1 MFFLILSLFPSAALS
16 LTNDSHTNTTTADQE
31 LVGWIS
37 PSNHRSTSEI
47 IWSCLA
53 IFLVCTWKCM
63 HLNIP
68 SEKERGTT
76 EWVKVLGVPLPKPS
90 PELRRKWLKRVGWMF
105 VLAIAPELGVMISVD
120 QRHEAEELY
129 DRHKHMD
136 WSLVH
141 AYYAN
146 MGGFSI
152 AIPEEEEEIKE
163 GETSVATN
171 AAAETENT
179 MAPQEINAESH
190 VQDAAADK
198 GDPSVEERLIGLDN
212 REKKTRLRIR
222 RLQGGDL
229 ARLDE
234 LGLFPA
240 TDASDTKNRALPITT
255 IDDIQDRSK
264 SDAFT
269 KFFAL
274 LQCTWLVIQS
284 IARACAGLPITE
296 LELTTLAFIFCAF
309 VMYWFWWDKPFD
321 IQTPTI
327 LLCPPEK
334 AKQMREVIKR
344 RERFLGS
351 DGEPR
356 FHQINALATEA
367 FLDMF
372 SRSPKILRLSPASVA
387 VSFYLT
393 AFVFAGL
400 HLIAWNWEFPTPM
413 TRTMW
418 RAFSLLMLTSS
429 LLPML
434 AFWLKKKLG
443 DEDDE
448 DHSECCA
455 IACAICCCTEK
466 GTCGFW
472 ISGVILFLSY
482 VVARLGIL
490 FLVFYCFRAMPAD
503 VYSSLSWTA
512 IFPHLG

>member
-1 MFFLILSLFPSAALS
+1 MFLILALFPSAALS
-16 LTNDSHTNTTTADQE
+16 LTNDSHTNTTKADQK
-31 LVGWIS
+31 LIGWIS
-37 PSNHRSTSEI
+37 PDNHRSTSGI

-76 EWVKVLGVPLPKPS
+76 EWVKLLGIPLPKPS
-90 PELRRKWLKRVGWMF
+90 PELRRRWLKRVGWMF
-105 VLAIAPELGVMISVD
+105 VLAIAPELGVMISVN
-120 QRHEAEELY
+120 QKHEAEELY
-129 DRHKHMD
+129 DKHKHMD
-136 WSLVH
+136 WSVVH

-152 AIPEEEEEIKE
+152 AIPEEEGEIKTE
-163 GETSVATN
+163 GAEGISVATN
-171 AAAETENT
+171 AAASGTAAAEAEHI
-179 MAPQEINAESH
+179 MASREINAECH
-190 VQDAAADK
+190 VQDAVDMRE
-198 GDPSVEERLIGLDN
+198 PSVEERLIGLDN
-212 REKKTRLRIR
+212 VEKKTRFRIS
-222 RLQGGDL
+222 RLQASDL

-240 TDASDTKNRALPITT
+240 TKASHGKNRALPITT

-274 LQCTWLVIQS
+274 VQCAWLVIQS
-284 IARACAGLPITE
+284 IGRACAGLPLTE

-309 VMYWFWWDKPFD
+309 IMYWFWWDKPFD
-321 IQTPTI
+321 IQTQTI
-327 LLCPPEK
+327 LLCPAEK
-334 AKQMREVIKR
+334 AEQMRDLIKR
-344 RERFLGS
+344 KDRFLGS

-356 FHQINALATEA
+356 FHQLNALAIEG

-372 SRSPKILRLSPASVA
+372 SREVTHPPLTQKLSPASVA

-413 TRTMW
+413 SRTMW
-418 RAFSLLMLTSS
+418 RAFSLLMLVSS

-434 AFWLKKKLG
+434 AFWATKKL
-443 DEDDE
+443 DHEDDE
-448 DHSECCA
+448 DY
-455 IACAICCCTEK
+455 I
-466 GTCGFW
+466 
-472 ISGVILFLSY
+472 
-482 VVARLGIL
+482 
-490 FLVFYCFRAMPAD
+490 
-503 VYSSLSWTA
+503 
-512 IFPHLG
+512 